1 MAKSDKLETLK
12 VQERTQ
18 KGKGPNRRL
27 RKQDLVP
34 GIYYDQKGHNFMVQT
49 SLVPMTKAI
58 SKFGSSHVFSL
69 EIDHVSGATETYPCL
84 LWRVKYDP
92 IKPKPIHVDFFG
104 VDLAK
109 DIRVHVPFEVTGTAI
124 GVKRDGGVLELYR
137 ETIEVVCKPLDIPE
151 SIAIDVTELALGQNL
166 SITQVVFPE
175 GVTPI
180 YEGDPFAVV
189 GVTTIEE
196 EEAPKEA
203 AEGEAAPAAPAAPAA
218 E

>member
-1 MAKSDKLETLK
+1 MAKNDKLETLK
-12 VQERTQ
+12 VQERAQ

-34 GIYYDQKGHNFMVQT
+34 GIYYDQKGNNFMVQT
-49 SLVPMTKAI
+49 AMVPMTKAI
-58 SKFGSSHVFSL
+58 HKFGKSRVFNL
-69 EIDHVSGATETYPCL
+69 EIERSSGASEAFPCL

-92 IKPKPIHVDFFG
+92 IKPLPIHVDFFG

-109 DIRVHVPFEVTGTAI
+109 DIRVHVPFEVSGTAI
-124 GVKRDGGVLELYR
+124 GVKRDGGVLVVYR
-137 ETIEVVCKPLDIPE
+137 DTIEVVCKPLDIPE
-151 SIAIDVTELALGQNL
+151 SVVIDVTELAMNQNL
-166 SITQVVFPE
+166 SITQVVFPA

-189 GVTTIEE
+189 GVTAIAAEE
-196 EEAPKEA
+196 TATEA
-203 AEGEAAPAAPAAPAA
+203 AEGEAPAAAAPA